1 MFLIFIAGGRRM
13 QEKLKIGLL
22 GLGTVGSG
30 VPTILQEHQEKI
42 SQVTGMEV
50 LVSKALVRDEDEKK
64 RQADRFDIQLTTDI
78 DEIINDDE
86 IKIVVELIGKV
97 EPAKTFITKAL
108 KNGKHIVT
116 ANKDLLAQHGSEL
129 VALAQEN
136 QCDLY
141 YEASVAGGIP
151 ILRTIANSLAADNIQ
166 KVLGIV
172 NGTTNYMLTQMVSE
186 KKAYDQ
192 ALQEAQEL
200 GFAESDPTN
209 DVDGIDAAYKMVIL
223 SQFAFG
229 MNIELNQV
237 DTRGIRG
244 LSLDDVEMAAHLGY
258 EVKLIGSSENI
269 DGSIA
274 VEVGPMLVAKAHPIA
289 SVRNEFNAVFIES
302 SGVGES
308 MYYGPGAGA
317 KPTATSVVS
326 DIITIAKNI
335 RLGTT
340 GHMFNAYQHD
350 TKLAA
355 DQAISGKYY
364 FSIEVPDRQGQI
376 LKLTQLMTAA
386 NVSFDQLVQQ
396 KSDGTRARI
405 VAITHTIT
413 KAQMK
418 KVITEIKATEEFDL
432 LNTFKVLGD

>member
-1 MFLIFIAGGRRM
+1 MK
-13 QEKLKIGLL
+13 EKLKIGLL

-42 SQVTGMEV
+42 SQVTGMEIII
-50 LVSKALVRDEDEKK
+50 SKALVRDEAEKRRLAEK
-64 RQADRFDIQLTTDI
+64 FDIQLTTNIED
-78 DEIINDDE
+78 IINDDE
-86 IKIVVELIGKV
+86 IKIIVELIGKV

-108 KNGKHIVT
+108 ENGKHIVT

-129 VALAQEN
+129 VALAQKN
-136 QCDLY
+136 HCDLY

-186 KKAYDQ
+186 KKSYDQ
-192 ALQEAQEL
+192 ALKEAQDL

-229 MNIELNQV
+229 MNIRLDQV

-244 LSLDDVEMAAHLGY
+244 LSLDDVEMAAQLGY
-258 EVKLIGSSENI
+258 EVKLIGSSENQN
-269 DGSIA
+269 GSIA
-274 VEVGPMLVAKAHPIA
+274 VEVGPMLVAKSHPIA

-326 DIITIAKNI
+326 DLITIAKNI

-350 TKLAA
+350 TKLAE
-355 DQAISGKYY
+355 DETISGKYY
-364 FSIEVPDRQGQI
+364 FSIEVPDRHGQI
-376 LKLTQLMTAA
+376 LKLTQIMTEAD
-386 NVSFDQLVQQ
+386 VSFDQLVQQ

-405 VAITHTIT
+405 VAITHMIT
-413 KAQMK
+413 KHQMK
-418 KVITEIKATEEFDL
+418 QVTKKIESTDEFEL
-432 LNTFKVLGD
+432 LNTFKVLED

>member
-1 MFLIFIAGGRRM
+1 MK
-13 QEKLKIGLL
+13 QTLKIGLL

-30 VPTILQEHQEKI
+30 VPVILKEHREKI
-42 SQVTGMEV
+42 VQVTGMEIIV
-50 LVSKALVRDEDEKK
+50 AKALVKDEEEKA
-64 RQADRFDIQLTTDI
+64 RQAEKFDIELTTSF

-86 IKIVVELIGKV
+86 IQVVVELMGKV
-97 EPAKTFITKAL
+97 EPARTFITKAL
-108 KNGKHIVT
+108 EKGKHIVT

-129 VALAQEN
+129 VALAQKHH
-136 QCDLY
+136 CDLY

-151 ILRTIANSLAADNIQ
+151 ILRTIANSLAADDIQ

-172 NGTTNYMLTQMVSE
+172 NGTTNYMLTQMDTA
-186 KKAYDQ
+186 KKTYEA

-229 MNIELNQV
+229 MNIGTKQV
-237 DTRGIRG
+237 DARGIRG
-244 LSLDDVEMAAHLGY
+244 LALDDVEMAKQLGY
-258 EVKLIGSSENI
+258 EVKLIGSSERSG
-269 DGSIA
+269 DSIS
-274 VEVGPMLVAKAHPIA
+274 VEVGPTLVPASHPLA
-289 SVRNEFNAVFIES
+289 SVRNEFNAVFINS

-340 GHMFNAYQHD
+340 GHMFNSYKHE
-350 TKLAA
+350 TKMASD
-355 DQAISGKYY
+355 DQIFGKYY
-364 FSIEVPDRQGQI
+364 FSVEVPDKQGQF
-376 LKLTQLMTAA
+376 LKLTQIMTDAE
-386 NVSFDQLVQQ
+386 VSFDQLVQQ
-396 KSDGTRARI
+396 KADGTRARI
-405 VAITHTIT
+405 VAITHTMT

-418 KVITEIKATEEFDL
+418 QVTQAINDVAEFTL
-432 LNTFKVLGD
+432 LNTFKVLED

>member
-1 MFLIFIAGGRRM
+1 MK
-13 QEKLKIGLL
+13 EKLKIGLL

-42 SQVTGMEV
+42 SQVTGMEIV
-50 LVSKALVRDEDEKK
+50 VSKALVRDEEEKR
-64 RQADRFDIQLTTDI
+64 RQAEQFDIQLTTDI
-78 DEIINDDE
+78 NEIINDKE
-86 IKIVVELIGKV
+86 IKIIVELIGKI

-108 KNGKHIVT
+108 ENGKHIVT
-116 ANKDLLAQHGSEL
+116 ANKDLLAQYGGEL
-129 VALAQEN
+129 VSLAQKN
-136 QCDLY
+136 HCDLY

-166 KVLGIV
+166 KVVGIV
-172 NGTTNYMLTQMVSE
+172 NGTTNYMLTQMVTE
-186 KKAYDQ
+186 KKSYQQ
-192 ALQEAQEL
+192 ALEEAQAL

-229 MNIELNQV
+229 MNVSLQQV
-237 DTRGIRG
+237 DTHGIRG
-244 LSLDDVEMAAHLGY
+244 LSSDDVEMAAQLGY
-258 EVKLIGSSENI
+258 EVKLIGSSENTA
-269 DGSIA
+269 GSIA

-340 GHMFNAYQHD
+340 GHMFNVYQHD
-350 TKLAA
+350 TKLAN
-355 DQAISGKYY
+355 DSEIFGKYY
-364 FSIEVPDRQGQI
+364 FSIEVPDKQGQI
-376 LKLTQLMTAA
+376 LQLTQIMTEV

-418 KVITEIKATEEFDL
+418 QVKEEIAAIADFEL
-432 LNTFKVLGD
+432 LTIFKVLEDD

>member
-1 MFLIFIAGGRRM
+1 MKD
-13 QEKLKIGLL
+13 KLKIGLL

-42 SQVTGMEV
+42 SQVTGMEIAI
-50 LVSKALVRDEDEKK
+50 SKALVRDEAEKK
-64 RQADRFDIQLTTDI
+64 CLAEKFDIQLTTNI
-78 DEIINDDE
+78 DDIINDDE
-86 IKIVVELIGKV
+86 IKIIVELIGKV

-108 KNGKHIVT
+108 ENGKHIVT

-129 VALAQEN
+129 VALAQKN
-136 QCDLY
+136 HCDLY

-186 KKAYDQ
+186 KKSYEL
-192 ALQEAQEL
+192 ALKEAQEL

-229 MNIELNQV
+229 MNISLNQV

-244 LSLDDVEMAAHLGY
+244 LSLDDVEMAAQLGY
-258 EVKLIGSSENI
+258 EVKLIGSSENQE
-269 DGSIA
+269 GSIA
-274 VEVGPMLVAKAHPIA
+274 VEVGPMLVAKSHPIA

-335 RLGTT
+335 RLATT
-340 GHMFNAYQHD
+340 GHMFNSYQHD

-355 DQAISGKYY
+355 DDTISGKYY
-364 FSIEVPDRQGQI
+364 FSIEVPDRRGQI
-376 LKLTQLMTAA
+376 LKLTQIMTEA

-413 KAQMK
+413 KEQMK
-418 KVITEIKATEEFDL
+418 QVTKEIKQVAEFEL
-432 LNTFKVLGD
+432 LNTFKVLED

>member
-1 MFLIFIAGGRRM
+1 MK
-13 QEKLKIGLL
+13 EKLKIGLL

-42 SQVTGMEV
+42 SQVTGMEIV
-50 LVSKALVRDEDEKK
+50 VSKALVRDEEEKR
-64 RQADRFDIQLTTDI
+64 RQAEQFDIQLTTDI
-78 DEIINDDE
+78 DEIINDKE
-86 IKIVVELIGKV
+86 IKIIVELIGKI

-108 KNGKHIVT
+108 ENGKHVVT
-116 ANKDLLAQHGSEL
+116 ANKDLLAQYGGEL
-129 VALAQEN
+129 VALAQKN
-136 QCDLY
+136 HCDLY

-151 ILRTIANSLAADNIQ
+151 ILRTIANSLVADNIQ

-186 KKAYDQ
+186 KKSYQQ
-192 ALQEAQEL
+192 ALEEAQAL

-229 MNIELNQV
+229 MNVSLQQV
-237 DTRGIRG
+237 DTHGIRG
-244 LSLDDVEMAAHLGY
+244 LSSDDVEMAAQLGY
-258 EVKLIGSSENI
+258 EVKLIGSSENMA
-269 DGSIA
+269 GSIA
-274 VEVGPMLVAKAHPIA
+274 VEVGPMLVAKDHPIA

-340 GHMFNAYQHD
+340 GHMFNEYQHD
-350 TKLAA
+350 TKLAE
-355 DQAISGKYY
+355 DDAILGKYY
-364 FSIEVPDRQGQI
+364 FSIDVPDKQGQI
-376 LKLTQLMTAA
+376 LKLTQIMTEA

-418 KVITEIKATEEFDL
+418 RVKEKIAAVADFEL
-432 LNTFKVLGD
+432 LTIFKVLGDD

>member
-1 MFLIFIAGGRRM
+1 MK
-13 QEKLKIGLL
+13 EKLNIGLL

-30 VPTILQEHQEKI
+30 VPTILQEHREKI
-42 SQVTGMEV
+42 SQVTGMNIMI
-50 LVSKALVRDEDEKK
+50 SKALVRDEAEIK
-64 RQADRFDIQLTTDI
+64 RQSKNLGITLVTDI
-78 DEIINDDE
+78 NQIINDEE
-86 IKIVVELIGKV
+86 IQIVVELIGKV

-108 KNGKHIVT
+108 ENGKHVVT

-129 VALAQEN
+129 VALAQKN
-136 QCDLY
+136 HCDLY

-151 ILRTIANSLAADNIQ
+151 ILRTISNSLAADDIQ

-186 KKAYDQ
+186 KKSYDQ
-192 ALQEAQEL
+192 ALKEAQEL

-229 MNIELNQV
+229 MNITLNQV
-237 DTRGIRG
+237 DIRGIRG
-244 LSLDDVEMAAHLGY
+244 LSLDDVEMANHLGY
-258 EVKLIGSSENI
+258 EIKLIGSSEKQKE
-269 DGSIA
+269 SIS
-274 VEVGPMLVAKAHPIA
+274 VEVGPMLVAKSHPIA
-289 SVRNEFNAVFIES
+289 AVRNEFNAVFIES

-340 GHMFNAYQHD
+340 GHMFNAYKHK
-350 TKLAA
+350 TKIA
-355 DQAISGKYY
+355 DNQDITGKYY
-364 FSIEVPDRQGQI
+364 FSIEVPDKQGQI
-376 LKLTQLMTAA
+376 LALTQIMTQE

-396 KSDGTRARI
+396 KSDGIRARI
-405 VAITHTIT
+405 VAITHTIS
-413 KAQMK
+413 KKQMK
-418 KVITEIKATEEFDL
+418 KVCQEIQAVDEFDL

>member
-1 MFLIFIAGGRRM
+1 MK
-13 QEKLKIGLL
+13 QTLKIGLL

-30 VPTILQEHQEKI
+30 VPVILKEHREKI
-42 SQVTGMEV
+42 VQVTGMEIIV
-50 LVSKALVRDEDEKK
+50 AKALVKDEEEKA
-64 RQADRFDIQLTTDI
+64 RQAEKFDIELTTSF

-86 IKIVVELIGKV
+86 IQVVVELMGKV
-97 EPAKTFITKAL
+97 EPARTFITKAL
-108 KNGKHIVT
+108 EKGKHIVT

-129 VALAQEN
+129 VALAQKN
-136 QCDLY
+136 HCDLY

-151 ILRTIANSLAADNIQ
+151 ILRTIANSLAADDIQ

-172 NGTTNYMLTQMVSE
+172 NGTTNYMLTQMDTA
-186 KKAYDQ
+186 KKTYEA

-229 MNIELNQV
+229 MNIGTKQV

-244 LSLDDVEMAAHLGY
+244 LALDDVEMAKQLGY
-258 EVKLIGSSENI
+258 EVKLIGSSERSG
-269 DGSIA
+269 DSIS
-274 VEVGPMLVAKAHPIA
+274 VEVGPTLVPASHPLA
-289 SVRNEFNAVFIES
+289 SVRNEFNAVFINS

-340 GHMFNAYQHD
+340 GHMFNSYKHE
-350 TKLAA
+350 TKMASD
-355 DQAISGKYY
+355 DQIFGKYY
-364 FSIEVPDRQGQI
+364 FSVEVPDKQGQF
-376 LKLTQLMTAA
+376 LKLTQIMTDAE
-386 NVSFDQLVQQ
+386 VSFDQLVQQ
-396 KSDGTRARI
+396 KADGTRARI
-405 VAITHTIT
+405 VAITHTMT

-418 KVITEIKATEEFDL
+418 QVTQAINDIAEFTL
-432 LNTFKVLGD
+432 LNTFKVLED

>member
-1 MFLIFIAGGRRM
+1 MAGGRRM
-13 QEKLKIGLL
+13 KEKLKIGLL

-42 SQVTGMEV
+42 SQVTGMEIV
-50 LVSKALVRDEDEKK
+50 ISKALVRDESEKK
-64 RQADRFDIQLTTDI
+64 EQAEQFDIQLTTNI
-78 DEIINDDE
+78 DEIINDEE
-86 IKIVVELIGKV
+86 IKIIVELIGKV

-108 KNGKHIVT
+108 ENGKHIVT

-129 VALAQEN
+129 VALAQKN

-186 KKAYDQ
+186 KKSYEQ
-192 ALQEAQEL
+192 ALKEAQEL

-209 DVDGIDAAYKMVIL
+209 DVDGIDAAYKMVLL

-229 MNIELNQV
+229 MNVELDQV

-244 LSLDDVEMAAHLGY
+244 LSLDDVEMAAQLGY
-258 EVKLIGSSENI
+258 EIKLIGSSENNN
-269 DGSIA
+269 GSVA

-340 GHMFNAYQHD
+340 GHMFNSYQHV

-355 DQAISGKYY
+355 DDSIFGKYY
-364 FSIEVPDRQGQI
+364 FSIEVPDRHGQI
-376 LKLTQLMTAA
+376 LKLTQIMTEA

-396 KSDGTRARI
+396 KSDGARARI

-413 KAQMK
+413 KQQMK
-418 KVITEIKATEEFDL
+418 QVANEVEAIEAFTL